1 MIVSKEPSLNLAV
14 ESRGNKPIPSSMSI
28 SPRPRVLFIAPSA
41 YPLGGVA
48 VWLNYLAVGLPDRG
62 WEPLAALVAGHWH
75 DVERY
80 RRSYPN
86 LSVFPVAN
94 STGSAEGRT
103 RALVESIKNTKP
115 DIVVGVNIAD
125 AYFACRRLRQ
135 EGEQFRIV
143 MALHG
148 IAFDLI
154 DDIRRE
160 SELLDAVIATNRL
173 ACKLC
178 VDYTDMPADRVF
190 YAPYG
195 VDVKVLAANP
205 RPAPCKKLRI
215 AWVGR
220 LDRNQKRID
229 VISEILEY
237 LDIAGVD
244 YTLCIAG
251 DGPDRESFLSQ
262 LQTRIESQRVTY
274 LGSLSQDKVFS
285 EVYAKTDILLVTS
298 SWETGPIVVWEAMAV
313 GVAVVSSRY
322 VGSGLEGALKHEQN
336 CLLFDIDNVQDAA
349 VQLSK
354 LRDSAVRET
363 LVSGARQLVT
373 ERYSTVR
380 SVSSWAQCFDELMRR
395 SPRQIDGLVNLP
407 RPAGRLD
414 YLFGVKFGESMRRM
428 FRIRFEH
435 SSAGAEWPHT
445 ASSVKAAAM
454 SLENL
459 ASLDFKN

>member
-1 MIVSKEPSLNLAV
+1 
-14 ESRGNKPIPSSMSI
+14 MSAK
-28 SPRPRVLFIAPSA
+28 PRPRVLFIAPSA

-48 VWLNYLAVGLPDRG
+48 VWLNYLAAGLPNRG
-62 WEPLAALVAGHWH
+62 WEPFVALVAGQWH

-80 RRSYPN
+80 RSCYPD
-86 LSVFPVAN
+86 LPAFPVAN
-94 STGSAEGRT
+94 STGSAEGRI

-115 DIVVGVNIAD
+115 NIVVSVNIAD

-135 EGEQFRIV
+135 EGEQYRIV

-154 DDIRRE
+154 DDVRRE

-178 VDYTDMPADRVF
+178 EDYTDMPADRIL

-195 VDVKVLAANP
+195 VDVEALAANP
-205 RPAPCKKLRI
+205 RPAPYKKLRI

-229 VISEILEY
+229 VIPEILEY

-244 YTLCIAG
+244 YTLHIAG
-251 DGPDRESFLSQ
+251 DGPDRESFLLQ
-262 LQTRIESQRVTY
+262 LQTRIESQHVSY
-274 LGSLSQDKVFS
+274 LGSLSRDKVVS
-285 EVYAKTDILLVTS
+285 EVYANADVLLVTS
-298 SWETGPIVVWEAMAV
+298 AWETGPIVVWEAMSA

-322 VGSGLEGALKHEQN
+322 VGSGLESALKHEQN
-336 CLLFDIDNVQDAA
+336 CLLFDIDDLQGAA

-354 LRDSAVRET
+354 LRDSVVREA
-363 LVSGARQLVT
+363 LISRARQLVT
-373 ERYSTVR
+373 KRYSTMR
-380 SVSSWAQCFDELMRR
+380 SVSSWAQCFDKLMCC
-395 SPRQIDGLVNLP
+395 SPRQIDGSINLP

-445 ASSVKAAAM
+445 ASSIKAATL
-454 SLENL
+454 SLENA
-459 ASLDFKN
+459 ASLDFTN